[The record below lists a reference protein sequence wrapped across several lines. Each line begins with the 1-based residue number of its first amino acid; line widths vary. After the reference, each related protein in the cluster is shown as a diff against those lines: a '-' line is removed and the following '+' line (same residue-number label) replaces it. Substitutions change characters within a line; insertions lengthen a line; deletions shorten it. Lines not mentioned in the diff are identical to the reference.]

1 MIEVGMDQH
10 KRFTVAA
17 ALNPETG
24 QVTERRLEHDDPDGI
39 AAFLESFDEA
49 VRVTLETT
57 GNWYWLADLI
67 EESGASVRLCH
78 TVEAKRRR
86 RGRAKNDRLD
96 AIGLAELSAE
106 DRVPESYVPVRD
118 DRDRRERHRFRI
130 RLVRIQTALKNW
142 IHALLAKLNVT
153 VPFDDAFGKGGRAF
167 LDALD
172 LREPYAGHLRAALRI
187 LDALASEIER
197 EATAIRA
204 TLKADDRATILLG
217 APGIGELTAYLMLHE
232 IGPIDRFPGPK
243 QFARYCCVTPG
254 TAESAEWRGR
264 PGVGR
269 AGNLYLKEAFTNAAL
284 GAIKKDAAIRTF
296 YNRQV
301 RRNGKKKAK
310 VAAAHKL
317 ARAVYF
323 MLSRRQAYRP
333 APSVKRSVARKTTVQ
348 KTTVGKPVLRLG
360 RP

>member
-10 KRFTVAA
+10 KRFTAAA

-24 QVTERRLEHDDPDGI
+24 QVIERRLEHDDPDSI
-39 AAFLESFDEA
+39 VAFLESFDEA

-67 EESGASVRLCH
+67 EAAGASVRLCH

-96 AIGLAELSAE
+96 AIALAELSAE
-106 DRVPESYVPVRD
+106 DRVPESYVPARD

-142 IHALLAKLNVT
+142 IHALLAKLNIG
-153 VPFDDAFGKGGRAF
+153 VPFEDAFGKGGRAF
-167 LDALD
+167 LDALE
-172 LREPYAGHLRAALRI
+172 LREPYGGHLRAALRI
-187 LDALASEIER
+187 LDALASEIKR
-197 EATAIRA
+197 EAIAIRA
-204 TLKADDRATILLG
+204 TLKADDRAAILLS

-254 TAESAEWRGR
+254 TEESADWRGR

-269 AGNLYLKEAFTNAAL
+269 AGNLYLKEAFTNAMI
-284 GAIKKDAAIRTF
+284 GAIRKDATIRTF
-296 YNRQV
+296 YNRQL
-301 RRNGKKKAK
+301 RRNGAKKARM
-310 VAAAHKL
+310 AAAHKL

-323 MLSRRQAYRP
+323 MLARRQAYRP
-333 APSVKRSVARKTTVQ
+333 APSVKRSVARKTTV
-348 KTTVGKPVLRLG
+348 KETMAGKPVLCLG
-360 RP
+360 RL

>member
-1 MIEVGMDQH
+1 MIEVGMDRH

-17 ALNPETG
+17 APNPETG
-24 QVTERRLEHDDPDGI
+24 AVVERRLEHDDPEEI
-39 AAFLESFDEA
+39 AAFLESFDAA

-57 GNWYWLADLI
+57 GNWYWLADLV

-86 RGRAKNDRLD
+86 RGGAKNDRLD
-96 AIGLAELSAE
+96 AIALAELSAE
-106 DRVPESYVPVRD
+106 DRVPEAYVPARD

-130 RLVRIQTALKNW
+130 RLVRLQTTLKNA
-142 IHALLAKLNVT
+142 IHALLAKLNVE
-153 VPFDDAFGKGGRAF
+153 VPFEDAFGKGGRAC

-172 LREPYAGHLRAALRI
+172 LREPYGGHLRAALRI
-187 LDALASEIER
+187 LDALASEIKR
-197 EATAIRA
+197 EEVAIRA
-204 TLKADDRATILLG
+204 ELKTNALAPILMS

-232 IGPIDRFPGPK
+232 MGPIERFPGFK
-243 QFARYCCVTPG
+243 QFASYCCLAPG
-254 TAESAEWRGR
+254 TEESADWRGR

-269 AGNLYLKEAFTNAAL
+269 AGNLYLKEAFANAAL
-284 GAIKKDAAIRTF
+284 GAIRKDAAIRTF
-296 YNRQV
+296 YNRQL
-301 RRNGKKKAK
+301 RRNGAKKAK

-317 ARAVYF
+317 AVAVYH

-333 APSVKRSVARKTTVQ
+333 APSVKSRVARETTVK
-348 KTTVGKPVLRLG
+348 KTMAGKPVSRLG